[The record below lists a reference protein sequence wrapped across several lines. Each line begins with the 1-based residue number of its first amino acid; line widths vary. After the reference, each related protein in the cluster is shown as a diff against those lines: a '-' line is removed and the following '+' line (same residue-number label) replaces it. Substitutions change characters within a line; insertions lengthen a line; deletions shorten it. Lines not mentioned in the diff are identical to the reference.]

1 MPTESQSHGVAHVTQ
16 RSLFVFLAMSV
27 AVAALGFAALRSG
40 DVILYNH
47 SRSLPLGF
55 YLRTELAP
63 ALGAIVTIRARD
75 AAPAAASQRRFNGD
89 HDRFIKRIAA
99 RGGDLVCAQGGVVT
113 INGVRAAEQRA
124 SASDGGPLEAW
135 HGCRTLGADEY
146 FLLGD
151 TPDSFD
157 SRYWGPIT
165 AAQIE
170 GVWRK
175 L

>member
-1 MPTESQSHGVAHVTQ
+1 MRANAMPE
-16 RSLFVFLAMSV
+16 R
-27 AVAALGFAALRSG
+27 
-40 DVILYNH
+40 
-47 SRSLPLGF
+47 
-55 YLRTELAP
+55 
-63 ALGAIVTIRARD
+63 GAIVTIRARD
-75 AAPAAASQRRFNGD
+75 AAPDAASQHHFDGD
-89 HDRFIKRIAA
+89 HDRFIKRIAG

-135 HGCRTLGADEY
+135 HGCRTLNADEY

-157 SRYWGPIT
+157 SRYWGPVAGT
-165 AAQIE
+165 QIE